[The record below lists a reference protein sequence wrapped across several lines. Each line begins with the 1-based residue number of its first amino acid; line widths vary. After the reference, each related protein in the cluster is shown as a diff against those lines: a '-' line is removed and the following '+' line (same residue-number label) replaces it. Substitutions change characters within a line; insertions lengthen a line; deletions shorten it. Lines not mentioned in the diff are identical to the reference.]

1 MISKV
6 ELHSVFNQI
15 PSLKVA
21 VVGDVML
28 DSYYFGNVDRISPEA
43 PVPIVSINKK
53 ELRIGGAGNVALNIA
68 ALGAKVDILSVVG
81 DDDEANKLLELF
93 AEYNIKA
100 DYCIKSKERLTTNKI
115 RIVGRN
121 QQMMRLD
128 AEDTHFLTALEEEK
142 FLEECS
148 QYVAAH
154 KPDVLIFEDYNKGV
168 LSENVIQQL
177 IALCRKNHIIT
188 AVDPKRNNFFAYK
201 HVNVFKPNLGEIR
214 AGLNI
219 TEKYSPQLLNVMHE
233 ALHQKLQHEVSLI
246 TLSERGIFYQTG
258 TSSKIIPTHVRTI
271 ADVSGAG
278 DTVIAV
284 ASLIYAASKNVQL
297 MAEVANIAG
306 GLVCEQ
312 VGTAIIDKNQ
322 LLQECEQLLT

>member
-1 MISKV
+1 MISKI
-6 ELHSVFNQI
+6 ELHNVFNQI

-68 ALGAKVDILSVVG
+68 ALGAKVDVLSVVG
-81 DDDEANKLLELF
+81 QDDEADKLFDLF
-93 AEYNIKA
+93 EENNIKT
-100 DYCIKSKERLTTNKI
+100 DYCIESAERITTNKI

-128 AEDTHFLTALEEEK
+128 AENTHYLSAAEEET
-142 FLEECS
+142 FLEECN

-154 KPDVLIFEDYNKGV
+154 KPDVLILEDYNKGV

-177 IALCRKNHIIT
+177 IALCRKNHILT
-188 AVDPKRNNFFAYK
+188 AVDPKKNNFFAYK
-201 HVNVFKPNLGEIR
+201 HVNIFKPNFGE
-214 AGLNI
+214 AKTGLNLN
-219 TEKYSPQLLNVMHE
+219 EPYSPLLIQQMHE
-233 ALHQKLQHEVSLI
+233 ALHNKLQHDISLI
-246 TLSERGIFYQTG
+246 TLSEKGIFYQHKDEH
-258 TSSKIIPTHVRTI
+258 KIIPTHVRTI

-284 ASLIYAASKNVQL
+284 AALVYAASKNAQL
-297 MAEVANIAG
+297 MAEIANIAG

-312 VGTAIIDKNQ
+312 VGTAVIDKQQ
-322 LLQECEQLLT
+322 LLQECAQLLT